1 MSIRKK
7 LSLLLIVV
15 VILSV
20 GFMGVFAY
28 LNAANS
34 VTDITKVSMVD
45 LTKSGISL
53 ISTLIANE
61 TKNAE
66 YIAGLKE
73 TEVFMSAGSNSH
85 AAGRQ
90 KDELVERLI
99 SIVGKTD
106 IYEHLFIFDNS
117 GVIVADSDEKL
128 IGTDISDRDYVV
140 KSLQTGESAV
150 SETLVSK
157 SSGAFIIVF
166 TSPVVLDGKL
176 EGFVGAAVYA
186 RAFIPYLTSM
196 QVLETKSSYA
206 YLVDEK
212 GVMLYHPTADKVG
225 LPVENELINGVV
237 KRVMN
242 GEEVSTTS
250 EEYLYK
256 NVMKLSAYGVVP
268 ETRWTLVLT
277 GDKDEVLAPVNAMG
291 LFVLGYGLIA
301 VIGALIA
308 SLVSTNLMINPIR
321 KLTELVDKTA
331 KLDLK
336 YDEKYAHLVNKKD
349 ETGLISRSV
358 FNTRKVLRETIG
370 ELKSVSA
377 LLAENADSLKRLSSQ
392 VQDNANDNSA
402 TAQELSA
409 GMEETSASSEE
420 ITATVNEVDDEIRRI
435 AQRAQEGALVSGQI
449 TDRAGGLK
457 SQSQSSAGS
466 ARNLFEKVKADMEKA
481 IQESG
486 TIKQIGSLTDTILD
500 ITEQTNLLALNAAI
514 EAARAGNAGRG
525 FAVVAEE
532 IRKLADESSGT
543 AAGIQELVGGV
554 VRAVENMRN
563 QSELMLKFLEESVLR
578 DYKKMVGLGEQY
590 NKDAESINELMSQFE
605 TASHNL
611 DQAMSNIAKA
621 IGEVTVTIQEGAR
634 GVEDIAQK
642 TTAIVDKTVDLTKM
656 AEDNNRGAESLK
668 LLVSRFKI

>member
-45 LTKSGISL
+45 LTKSGINL

-61 TKNAE
+61 TKNTE

-73 TEVFMSAGSNSH
+73 TEAFMSARIDSD
-85 AAGRQ
+85 AADRQ
-90 KDELVERLI
+90 KDELVKRLI

-106 IYEHLFIFDNS
+106 IYEHLFLFDSS
-117 GVIVADSDEKL
+117 GIIVADSDEKL
-128 IGTDISDRDYVV
+128 IGTDLNDRDYVV
-140 KSLQTGESAV
+140 RSLQTGESTV

-157 SSGAFIIVF
+157 SSGAFIVVF
-166 TSPVVLDGKL
+166 TSPVVMNGKI

-186 RAFIPYLTSM
+186 QAFIPYLTSM
-196 QVLETKSSYA
+196 QVLDTKSSYA

-237 KRVMN
+237 NRVMN
-242 GEEVSTTS
+242 GEDVSTTS

-256 NVMKLSAYGVVP
+256 NVMKLSAYGMVP

-277 GDKDEVLAPVNAMG
+277 GDKDEVLAPINAMG

-349 ETGLISRSV
+349 ETGMISQSV

-449 TDRAGGLK
+449 TDRAGSLK
-457 SQSQSSAGS
+457 SQSQSSAES
-466 ARNLFEKVKADMEKA
+466 ARNLFERVKADMEKA

-563 QSELMLKFLEESVLR
+563 QSELMLKFLEDSVLK
-578 DYKKMVGLGEQY
+578 DYKNMVKLGEQY
-590 NKDAESINELMSQFE
+590 NKDAESVNELMSQFE
-605 TASHNL
+605 MASHNL

-634 GVEDIAQK
+634 GVEDIAEK

-656 AEDNNRGAESLK
+656 ADDNNKGAENLK
-668 LLVSRFKI
+668 LLVSKFNI